1 MTFALPENDPDFE
14 GGPRL
19 PRGGKRLSRHW
30 GGTGGSRVLTGLGWA
45 GLGCSAGAVA
55 ALDSPVESVP
65 CPVRTEPVARG
76 SLCLR

>member
-1 MTFALPENDPDFE
+1 MVPVSPGVEKGST
-14 GGPRL
+14 
-19 PRGGKRLSRHW
+19 
-30 GGTGGSRVLTGLGWA
+30 GTGEGQEDPESWQGWA

-65 CPVRTEPVARG
+65 CPVRIEPVARG